1 MTRVT
6 ISAGGG
12 TTRPERLLAAVV
24 PSLFEPLSLGAVRAD
39 NRVLMAPLTRMR
51 ATAPGDVPN
60 DLMRE
65 YYVQRAGAGL
75 LISEG
80 TQISPEGK
88 GYMDT
93 PGIHSDEQVA
103 GWRRITDAVHEAG
116 GLIAAQ
122 LWHVGRVSH
131 ESFHGGE
138 LPVSASD
145 GPYRNRTTVR
155 GEDGRPTRVS
165 CPVPR
170 PLGLEEVPRL
180 LEDYRRATVNAR
192 EAGFD
197 LVEIHGA
204 HGYLLH
210 QFLAADSNLRTDEYG
225 GSLANRA
232 RLMLEVA
239 DAVVDAWSAD
249 RVAIR
254 ISPIGSFNGT
264 EDPEGAE
271 AGLYVARELGRR
283 DLAFLHLSEPDWAG
297 GPELDDDY
305 RRALRAAHPGPIVGA
320 GSYDLAKAERLL
332 GAGLIDAAAFG
343 RSFIANPDLPR
354 RLAEG
359 LPLNPPRPETFY
371 GGDAEGYTDYPAYGA
386 A

>member
-1 MTRVT
+1 M
-6 ISAGGG
+6 
-12 TTRPERLLAAVV
+12 
-24 PSLFEPLSLGAVRAD
+24 PSLFEPLTLGAVRTE
-39 NRVLMAPLTRMR
+39 NRAFMAPLTRMR
-51 ATAPGDVPN
+51 ATVPGDVPN

-65 YYVQRAGAGL
+65 YYVQRASAGL

-93 PGIHSDEQVA
+93 PGIYSDEQVA
-103 GWRRITDAVHEAG
+103 GWRRVTDAVHEAG

-131 ESFHGGE
+131 ESFHDGA
-138 LPVSASD
+138 LPVSASA

-165 CPVPR
+165 CPTPR
-170 PLGLEEVPRL
+170 ALDAEEIPRVV
-180 LEDYRRATVNAR
+180 EDYRRATLNAR

-210 QFLAADSNLRTDEYG
+210 QFLAADSNLRTDAYG
-225 GSLANRA
+225 GPLENRA
-232 RLMLEVA
+232 RLMLEVT
-239 DAVVDAWSAD
+239 DAVIDAWSAD
-249 RVAIR
+249 RVAVR

-271 AGLYVARELGRR
+271 AGLHVARELGRR
-283 DLAFLHLSEPDWAG
+283 GLAFLHLSEPDWAG
-297 GPELDDDY
+297 GPELEDDY
-305 RRALRAAHPGPIVGA
+305 RRALREAHPGPIVGA
-320 GSYDLAKAERLL
+320 GNYDLAKAERLL
-332 GAGLIDAAAFG
+332 DAGLIDAAAFG

-359 LPLNPPRPETFY
+359 LPLNPPRPESFY
-371 GGDAEGYTDYPAYGA
+371 GGDAEGYTDYPAHGA